1 MDSEHDRLAAALS
14 AADAALTTL
23 QTAPTV
29 TNAQVARQAV
39 SSLRDVAGTVAPVW
53 AD

>member
-1 MDSEHDRLAAALS
+1 MNSEHDRLVAALS

-23 QTAPTV
+23 QTA
-29 TNAQVARQAV
+29 A
-39 SSLRDVAGTVAPVW
+39 W